1 MKLSDLTAQEA
12 VRLCLWLFHGGLFM
26 LGAHFGRVVW
36 AGGTPVTPELYGPAV
51 FAIPALAWAAGQF
64 VSHGITMIGL
74 AMWGRFGMA
83 LTIIGG
89 MMAAVFHSFLAYFG
103 SMASQGTLVHA
114 GAMYLTA
121 PGAVLTVMFTVGV
134 WHLGRGGK

>member
-1 MKLSDLTAQEA
+1 
-12 VRLCLWLFHGGLFM
+12 M

-64 VSHGITMIGL
+64 VSHGITMVGL
-74 AMWGRFGMA
+74 ALWGRYGMA

-89 MMAAVFHSFLAYFG
+89 VMAAVFHSFLAYFS

-121 PGAVLTVMFTVGV
+121 PGAVLTVMFTAGV
-134 WHLGRGGK
+134 WNLGRGGK